1 MYDIIWKNR
10 KGVANMAIDEQKA
23 VERARKQFA
32 RQNKFISENYDRQ
45 TVTLKKGTKDRIKAT
60 GESVNGFINRLVMAE
75 LDRIEGNQNENQN
88 EN

>member
-1 MYDIIWKNR
+1 
-10 KGVANMAIDEQKA
+10 MAIDEQKA

-45 TVTLKKGTKDRIKAT
+45 SVTFKKGTKDRIKAT
-60 GESVNGFINRLVMAE
+60 GESVNSFINRLVMAE
-75 LDRIEGNQNENQN
+75 LDRIEGNQNGNQN

>member
-1 MYDIIWKNR
+1 
-10 KGVANMAIDEQKA
+10 MAIDEQKA

-60 GESVNGFINRLVMAE
+60 GESVNSFINRLVMAE
-75 LDRIEGNQNENQN
+75 LDRIEGNQNGNQDEN
-88 EN
+88 